1 MLTRLTGDRW
11 RKQNAGNSVEQT
23 QQSDRHQ
30 PVVLVRRP
38 ERLHAPEAR
47 FMNVNIVSF
56 TQRNVLRENIY
67 LKVVL

>member
-11 RKQNAGNSVEQT
+11 RKLNTKNLLNLIM
-23 QQSDRHQ
+23 DRHQ